1 MPAAWQT
8 TWRASIAYGTALAAA
23 SAAPGLLSQTNDVDG
38 NEGGKH
44 VGQRMLQSTVDALW
58 TEPILLVA
66 VVLGVGMV
74 CTLFTWQHVNC
85 SNDIKEAEL
94 VKAAEDEEK
103 KHPFGQD

>member
-1 MPAAWQT
+1 MPAAWRT
-8 TWRASIAYGTALAAA
+8 TWRASIAYGKTLAAA

-58 TEPILLVA
+58 TDPILVVA

-85 SNDIKEAEL
+85 SNDIKEAES

-103 KHPFGQD
+103 KYPFG

>member
-1 MPAAWQT
+1 
-8 TWRASIAYGTALAAA
+8 
-23 SAAPGLLSQTNDVDG
+23 
-38 NEGGKH
+38 
-44 VGQRMLQSTVDALW
+44 MLQSTVDALW
-58 TEPILLVA
+58 TDPILVGA